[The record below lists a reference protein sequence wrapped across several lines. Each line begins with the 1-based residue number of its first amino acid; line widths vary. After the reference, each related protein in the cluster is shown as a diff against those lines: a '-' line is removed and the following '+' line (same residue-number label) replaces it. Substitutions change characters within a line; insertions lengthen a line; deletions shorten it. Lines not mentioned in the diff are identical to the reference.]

1 MEITFLLGII
11 HPLYRNGAGF
21 SKSARPLSSIKSSF
35 IINILYGQS
44 PTSPDMGKSPGRTR
58 PRQDGK
64 TANRLTNAASRP
76 ALRALE
82 MAPAIG
88 YQEPAQR
95 GRPGEPD
102 AP

>member
-1 MEITFLLGII
+1 
-11 HPLYRNGAGF
+11 
-21 SKSARPLSSIKSSF
+21 
-35 IINILYGQS
+35 
-44 PTSPDMGKSPGRTR
+44 MGKSPGRTR